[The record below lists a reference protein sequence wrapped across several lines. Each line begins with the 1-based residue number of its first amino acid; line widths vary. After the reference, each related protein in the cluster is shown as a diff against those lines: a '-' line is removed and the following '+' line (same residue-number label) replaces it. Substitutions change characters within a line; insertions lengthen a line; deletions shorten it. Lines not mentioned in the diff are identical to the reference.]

1 MKINADKCHW
11 LVSTNSTVK
20 IKIRNF
26 DITNGKNEEIIRVKF
41 VHKLSFDDHISELR
55 KKPWRK
61 INALSRVALYIDISK
76 RRICILMNSFFK
88 Q

>member
-26 DITNGKNEEIIRVKF
+26 DITNGKNEKIIRVKF